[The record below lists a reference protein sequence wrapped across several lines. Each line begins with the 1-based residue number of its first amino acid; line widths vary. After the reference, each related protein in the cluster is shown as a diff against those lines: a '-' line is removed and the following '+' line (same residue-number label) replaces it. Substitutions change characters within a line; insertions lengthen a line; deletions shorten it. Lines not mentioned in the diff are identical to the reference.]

1 MPDYKKFDE
10 IDMVV
15 IDEPWTPEERKAFS
29 EYLKAQKAKRER
41 NGKSRSIPSAHTK
54 PKAKAKH

>member
-1 MPDYKKFDE
+1 MPDYKKLEEF
-10 IDMVV
+10 DMVV

-29 EYLKAQKAKRER
+29 AYLKAEKAKRAR
-41 NGKSRSIPSAHTK
+41 NQKSRSIPSAHTK